1 MSNHEDLSLL
11 AKRAQEG
18 DSEAWARVHD
28 RTAPL
33 VFRFCRRI
41 LSTRQQAEDATSE
54 VFLKARMRLGHF
66 DPSQPFSAWLYR
78 TAAAH
83 CWDQLSRH
91 RTRAEIDAD
100 DQLLRQLVD
109 HAPTPHEAVVVNET
123 KRNVRRALAGLD
135 DRSRIVVSLRYF
147 AGLGYRDI
155 GDILGLSENLVGVLI
170 LRARRALRARLQR

>member
-1 MSNHEDLSLL
+1 MSNQEDLTLL
-11 AKRAQEG
+11 AKLAQEG

-28 RTAPL
+28 HMAPV

-41 LSTRQQAEDATSE
+41 LATRQQAEDATSE
-54 VFLKARMRLGHF
+54 VFLKARMRLAHY
-66 DPSQPFSAWLYR
+66 DPAQPFESWVYR

-91 RTRAEIDAD
+91 RSRAEIDAD

-135 DRSRIVVSLRYF
+135 DRSRVVVGLRYF
-147 AGLGYRDI
+147 ADLSYHDI
-155 GDILGLSENLVGVLI
+155 GDVLGLSENLVGVLI
-170 LRARRALRARLQR
+170 LRARRALRARLQK